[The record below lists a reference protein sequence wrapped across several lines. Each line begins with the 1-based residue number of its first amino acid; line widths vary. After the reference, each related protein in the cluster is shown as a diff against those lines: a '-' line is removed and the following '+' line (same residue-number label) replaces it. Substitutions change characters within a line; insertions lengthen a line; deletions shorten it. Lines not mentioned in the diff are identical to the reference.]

1 MTEDIGFVAAEAMA
15 NELLDNQ
22 QEDWDKADA
31 IIARR
36 IQKRVNGVDS
46 VQRSPAYAAMGGLDP
61 SIVPDTLDP
70 YDLSISKRTWE
81 RLMKQWRHQL
91 RWLSAGTH
99 VGNRWDPLLEKEV
112 NFTEMCRALEE
123 EQLSRQHLQEHWD
136 SLKNRAK

>member
-1 MTEDIGFVAAEAMA
+1 MTEDIGFVTAEAMA

-46 VQRSPAYAAMGGLDP
+46 VQRSPAYAAMAGLDP

-70 YDLSISKRTWE
+70 YDLNISKRTWE
-81 RLMKQWRHQL
+81 RLMKQ
-91 RWLSAGTH
+91 
-99 VGNRWDPLLEKEV
+99 
-112 NFTEMCRALEE
+112 
-123 EQLSRQHLQEHWD
+123 
-136 SLKNRAK
+136 